1 MQTIRVIAC
10 NGTYNR
16 EGKYMELSCFHRG
29 SALDFCAGTKFCG
42 IRDGIFGILGE
53 LKDQYVI

>member
-1 MQTIRVIAC
+1 
-10 NGTYNR
+10 
-16 EGKYMELSCFHRG
+16 MELSCFHRG